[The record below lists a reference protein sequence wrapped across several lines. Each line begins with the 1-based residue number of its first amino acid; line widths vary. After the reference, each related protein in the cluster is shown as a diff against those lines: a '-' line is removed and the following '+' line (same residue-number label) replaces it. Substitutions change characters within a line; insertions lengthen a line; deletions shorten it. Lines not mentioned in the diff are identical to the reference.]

1 MTAHAKT
8 PIEFLYLESG
18 AIPVKFVLSS
28 RRLNYLKEIHMRN
41 DHELIKRVLTAQ
53 KKNPVKG
60 DWIKLVQMDME
71 ESEIDEEYLNTLDK
85 ASAKYEIKDKVH
97 KAAFRY
103 LKNEQSQH
111 SKVRDI
117 VYTKYEIQSYLKSG
131 TFSNKEAEII
141 TALRSKT
148 LRGIK
153 TNFHTQYS
161 DNLDCN
167 LCGLFLDTQE
177 HCMVCPKILNNI
189 DIQKEHIKYEHIF
202 GTIEE
207 QKEVAILYLQLVNC
221 REELLLQNADQGLT
235 LDPVQF

>member
-1 MTAHAKT
+1 MLFK
-8 PIEFLYLESG
+8 
-18 AIPVKFVLSS
+18 
-28 RRLNYLKEIHMRN
+28 
-41 DHELIKRVLTAQ
+41 
-53 KKNPVKG
+53 
-60 DWIKLVQMDME
+60 VQN
-71 ESEIDEEYLNTLDK
+71 I
-85 ASAKYEIKDKVH
+85 
-97 KAAFRY
+97 F
-103 LKNEQSQH
+103 
-111 SKVRDI
+111 
-117 VYTKYEIQSYLKSG
+117 
-131 TFSNKEAEII
+131 NKEAEII

-177 HCMVCPKILNNI
+177 HCMMCPKILNNI

-221 REELLLQNADQGLT
+221 REELLLKNADHGLR
-235 LDPVQF
+235 LDPVQI